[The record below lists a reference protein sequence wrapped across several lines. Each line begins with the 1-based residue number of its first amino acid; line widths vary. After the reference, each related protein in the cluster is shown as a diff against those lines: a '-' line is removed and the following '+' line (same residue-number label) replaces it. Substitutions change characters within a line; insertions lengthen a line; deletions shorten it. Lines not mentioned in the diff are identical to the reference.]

1 MAKSIEMRD
10 GEKDKRLQR
19 QRQKGRE
26 RLKTSGSVNNG
37 KIKKYIRRERERKKK
52 RKIE

>member
-1 MAKSIEMRD
+1 MRD

-37 KIKKYIRRERERKKK
+37 KIKKYIRREREKDEVKESVRE
-52 RKIE
+52 R